1 VTAAVALALFVAVVF
16 IAVIANGVEKTRVP
30 HPVPAE

>member
-1 VTAAVALALFVAVVF
+1 MTAAVAFALFGAVVF
-16 IAVIANGVEKTRVP
+16 IAVIANGVEKARVP